1 MWYVQRYRYSS
12 ITYNE
17 IMSVVASYND
27 LGILIFNELILTE
40 EERGHMVSLLRGI
53 SKVAQSNSVSRHT
66 QKHRLEDSTRI
77 PEDQAA
83 REG

>member
-1 MWYVQRYRYSS
+1 
-12 ITYNE
+12 
-17 IMSVVASYND
+17 MSVGANSKD
-27 LGILIFNELILTE
+27 PEILLLSELILTE
-40 EERGHMVSLLRGI
+40 EERGHMVSLVRGI